1 VGSIRGRI
9 RQNLRDN
16 FPDRYNDLALLQ
28 DDLLHSSRLHASII
42 LPGSHGAY
50 ALRGVAGIIPVNT
63 PVLLRSPGRGTEKVR
78 KMTRFYIKWHV
89 NTRYIPVNPEER
101 IKNSLKLLEMVRADL
116 QSGILKEWGMFNDNS
131 GGYAIA
137 ETDEKTLHTAILKW
151 IPYTTFDIKT
161 VLTVDQAIA
170 DYKQAGVAA
179 KK

>member
-1 VGSIRGRI
+1 VANVSPENSATGSFAI
-9 RQNLRDN
+9 
-16 FPDRYNDLALLQ
+16 
-28 DDLLHSSRLHASII
+28 SRARN
-42 LPGSHGAY
+42 GEG
-50 ALRGVAGIIPVNT
+50 
-63 PVLLRSPGRGTEKVR
+63 EE
-78 KMTRFYIKWHV
+78 MTKFYIKWHV
-89 NTRYIPVNPEER
+89 NTMYIPVNPEER
-101 IKNSLKLLEMVRADL
+101 IKNSVRLLEMVRADL